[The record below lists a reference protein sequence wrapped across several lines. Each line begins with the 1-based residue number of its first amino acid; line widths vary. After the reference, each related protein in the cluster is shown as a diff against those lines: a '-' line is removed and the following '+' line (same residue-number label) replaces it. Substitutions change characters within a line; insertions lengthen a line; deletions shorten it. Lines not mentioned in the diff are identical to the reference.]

1 MTAQTKRLNN
11 HARRNDLGAGCV
23 PSTRSPTVAVQ
34 QAPRAEGNLSKNHHH
49 HEAKSSE
56 GRLGLKRIHH
66 SPVFWVGAGLFLLAI
81 AIYVL
86 SDDLSW
92 QPSVR

>member
-1 MTAQTKRLNN
+1 MTERP
-11 HARRNDLGAGCV
+11 V
-23 PSTRSPTVAVQ
+23 PRSLQAKAV
-34 QAPRAEGNLSKNHHH
+34 GDLSKNHHR
-49 HEAKSSE
+49 HEAKPPVPKADP
-56 GRLGLKRIHH
+56 KRIHH
-66 SPVFWVGAGLFLLAI
+66 SPVFWVGVVLFLLAI

>member
-1 MTAQTKRLNN
+1 MVERPVPQSLQAK
-11 HARRNDLGAGCV
+11 AAGD
-23 PSTRSPTVAVQ
+23 
-34 QAPRAEGNLSKNHHH
+34 LSKKHHR
-49 HEAKSSE
+49 HEAKPPVPKT
-56 GRLGLKRIHH
+56 GPRPIHH
-66 SPVFWVGAGLFLLAI
+66 SPVFWVGVVLFLLAI